1 MKIKNDLLI
10 LKTNTFIKIKNIA
23 KMKNRGKLI
32 TFSFLMLVIAA
43 CNNAGN
49 DKLLLGKWN
58 GAEWLI
64 DGKPSNYDVKNTF
77 FNFDSTGHYTF
88 DYSGN
93 NEKGTYKLENEMLFT
108 TPDNEKE
115 IMVKITKQTKDSLV
129 FEMNRSGQPEQLTLI
144 RK

>member
-1 MKIKNDLLI
+1 MKPQK
-10 LKTNTFIKIKNIA
+10 
-23 KMKNRGKLI
+23 KLI
-32 TFSFLMLVIAA
+32 AFSTLLLMIAA
-43 CNNAGN
+43 CNNGGN
-49 DKLLLGKWN
+49 DILLLGKWN

-64 DGKPSNYDVKNTF
+64 DGKPSDYDVQNTF

-108 TPDNEKE
+108 TPDNQKE
-115 IMVKITKQTKDSLV
+115 MMVKIMKQTKDSLV

>member
-1 MKIKNDLLI
+1 MKPQK
-10 LKTNTFIKIKNIA
+10 
-23 KMKNRGKLI
+23 KLI
-32 TFSFLMLVIAA
+32 AFSTLLLMIAA
-43 CNNAGN
+43 CNNGGN
-49 DKLLLGKWN
+49 DILLLGKWN

-64 DGKPSNYDVKNTF
+64 DGKPSDYDVQNTF

-88 DYSGN
+88 DYAGN

-108 TPDNEKE
+108 TPDNQKE
-115 IMVKITKQTKDSLV
+115 MMVKIMKQTKDSLV

>member
-1 MKIKNDLLI
+1 MKPQK
-10 LKTNTFIKIKNIA
+10 
-23 KMKNRGKLI
+23 KLI
-32 TFSFLMLVIAA
+32 AFSMLLLMVAA
-43 CNNAGN
+43 CNNADN
-49 DKLLLGKWN
+49 SKLLLGKWN
-58 GAEWLI
+58 GVEWLI
-64 DGKPSNYDVKNTF
+64 DGKPSDYDVQNTF

-115 IMVKITKQTKDSLV
+115 MMVKITKQTKDSLV